1 MGAVLATQLHA
12 VMREGLLDSLLP
24 FLVRDRKLYKV
35 GTSHQHQHTVCT
47 LPVQP
52 SDLSSESDSAGAGF
66 FPLSA
71 LTRPGDMKM
80 RPSPGSRRCSREHTK
95 EEKLPRTVMES
106 KREVVIHV
114 CDETRGTKKDFTC
127 PQGVLMEKMAYFR
140 EITDGQHLDDVD
152 ISVHCDIKIFDWLMC
167 WVKHDNFID
176 KPSLDSASVVSI
188 LVSASFLKVI

>member
-35 GTSHQHQHTVCT
+35 GSSHQHTVST
-47 LPVQP
+47 LPLQP
-52 SDLSSESDSAGAGF
+52 TDLSSESDSAGAGF